1 MSANPTPNFETRG
14 VGSDPITPLDS
25 IVDREMAEIEL
36 DQSRMALIPMM
47 LFVLGFAAWLVWR
60 VWP

>member
-1 MSANPTPNFETRG
+1 MSANPTPNFDTRG

-36 DQSRMALIPMM
+36 DQRRMCVIPLALYW
-47 LFVLGFAAWLVWR
+47 LFFMAWFAWV

>member
-1 MSANPTPNFETRG
+1 M
-14 VGSDPITPLDS
+14 SDPITPLDS

-36 DQSRMALIPMM
+36 DRSRMSLVLM
-47 LFVLGFAAWLVWR
+47 LFVLGFAALMAWM

>member
-1 MSANPTPNFETRG
+1 M
-14 VGSDPITPLDS
+14 SDPITPLDS

-36 DQSRMALIPMM
+36 DQRRMALLPMM
-47 LFVLGFAAWLVWR
+47 LFCMFFAAWLIWM